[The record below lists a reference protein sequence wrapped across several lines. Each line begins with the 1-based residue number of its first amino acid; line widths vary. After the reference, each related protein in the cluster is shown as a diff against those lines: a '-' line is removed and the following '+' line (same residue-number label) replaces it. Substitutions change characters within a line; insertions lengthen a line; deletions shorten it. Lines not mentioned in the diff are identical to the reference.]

1 MGIASHACSAS
12 NLPQCRKAMQ
22 AATVTALL
30 NIRLC
35 FFEDALSSS
44 RCVVC
49 FSVCPSLI
57 SHRPSFIADVL
68 ALFTAAFN
76 RCLGCFESSHFD
88 LLMRT
93 AAHELR
99 VTPRRAADIRAR
111 AALLVIV
118 LEILALFIFDC
129 VVRREKLSSARAVFG
144 ECKQAACRTTHC
156 QK

>member
-1 MGIASHACSAS
+1 
-12 NLPQCRKAMQ
+12 MQ

-35 FFEDALSSS
+35 FGEDALSSS

-129 VVRREKLSSARAVFG
+129 VVPAAPPGKRLEWVSCDMKVIKVMKGIKKRR
-144 ECKQAACRTTHC
+144 
-156 QK
+156 